1 MQQVGL
7 CPLLLFC
14 RTKATGVKADLSTSI
29 VPETDQEKKA
39 LVHIKTLFEG
49 LVKSGLSLDHMF
61 YHVPFSDKHCNSL
74 KCIIDI
80 NH

>member
-14 RTKATGVKADLSTSI
+14 RIKGTTVKADVSTTMI
-29 VPETDQEKKA
+29 LETDEEKKA
-39 LVHIKTLFEG
+39 LDHIKTIFER
-49 LVKSGLSLDHMF
+49 LVKKGLSLDHMF